1 MGQSQQDSCSG
12 HARSSRWLQKVIQR
26 GFPRGRRGSS
36 KREREAFKEGIF
48 GGWERCRLV
57 KMGDNDFQEFLH
69 CVQDPPQ
76 HFQAPAYSYTLVHS
90 ITPFEENKSFLEK
103 VELGEKLCGIK
114 EDDSF
119 ILDRGWEELRGDDND
134 RLGWQD
140 SPSWDL
146 FRSPREKD
154 RDDDSDTDNKTI
166 KNQSEESRHS
176 DEEEDDEEDDEDQD
190 VCSPFPSLLPRAESD
205 LAEVITAADRERILE
220 TGRTMMETSMT
231 SLPSPEECRRNT
243 RRRRRLPEIPKDK
256 RPLEGLRQQQQ
267 QSSLF
272 EELSASTPS
281 WALDQ
286 RVAFP
291 PSSPGNNGG
300 PSSGHQ
306 DDLGHTG
313 SYLHGQSGSSSI
325 SSRTKD
331 VLTSIVDKFD
341 HPGLPPAL
349 ILNLVN
355 LESLD
360 EGGDV
365 DSGNSTSHSPEDSFR
380 NFYKKD
386 KTEQDTLS
394 PISPSLGGGQRM
406 ELLDPT
412 HRGLHRFLPRH
423 TDEIEIEIGDPVY
436 VQKEADDL
444 WCEGINLRTG
454 KQGIFPLAHVVDVD
468 YNDFDPSGSEERK
481 ERYILD
487 FVGSVQCRHHKGT
500 EIITQAVN
508 KMGGRVEAGQRT
520 TCILEIGDQGIK
532 MVDKS
537 KPGDKS
543 GVPCHEYFFGLKNV
557 TFCGFH
563 PRDHRYFAFITKH
576 PSPCV
581 QRYACHVFISNSS
594 TRCVAEAYGRA
605 FHRFYKK
612 FLETAFPI
620 EDMYLE

>member
-1 MGQSQQDSCSG
+1 
-12 HARSSRWLQKVIQR
+12 
-26 GFPRGRRGSS
+26 
-36 KREREAFKEGIF
+36 
-48 GGWERCRLV
+48 
-57 KMGDNDFQEFLH
+57 MGDNDFQEFLH

-119 ILDRGWEELRGDDND
+119 ILDRGWDELRGDDND

-140 SPSWDL
+140 SPTWDL

-166 KNQSEESRHS
+166 KNQSGESRHS
-176 DEEEDDEEDDEDQD
+176 EEEEEEEEEDDEDQD
-190 VCSPFPSLLPRAESD
+190 ACSPFPSLLPRAESD

-231 SLPSPEECRRNT
+231 SLPSPEECRRST

-281 WALDQ
+281 WAIDQ

-291 PSSPGNNGG
+291 PSPGGGAGPSNAGDDPGQSRLPGHPSSFPGPVSSG
-300 PSSGHQ
+300 PSS
-306 DDLGHTG
+306 
-313 SYLHGQSGSSSI
+313 SI
-325 SSRTKD
+325 LSSRTKD

-355 LESLD
+355 LESLE
-360 EGGDV
+360 EGTGDV

-412 HRGLHRFLPRH
+412 HRGLHR
-423 TDEIEIEIGDPVY
+423 
-436 VQKEADDL
+436 
-444 WCEGINLRTG
+444 
-454 KQGIFPLAHVVDVD
+454 
-468 YNDFDPSGSEERK
+468 
-481 ERYILD
+481 
-487 FVGSVQCRHHKGT
+487 
-500 EIITQAVN
+500 
-508 KMGGRVEAGQRT
+508 
-520 TCILEIGDQGIK
+520 
-532 MVDKS
+532 
-537 KPGDKS
+537 
-543 GVPCHEYFFGLKNV
+543 
-557 TFCGFH
+557 
-563 PRDHRYFAFITKH
+563 
-576 PSPCV
+576 
-581 QRYACHVFISNSS
+581 
-594 TRCVAEAYGRA
+594 
-605 FHRFYKK
+605 
-612 FLETAFPI
+612 
-620 EDMYLE
+620 

>member
-48 GGWERCRLV
+48 GGWEGCRLV

-291 PSSPGNNGG
+291 PSSPGSSGG

-313 SYLHGQSGSSSI
+313 SYLHGQSG
-325 SSRTKD
+325 
-331 VLTSIVDKFD
+331 
-341 HPGLPPAL
+341 
-349 ILNLVN
+349 
-355 LESLD
+355 
-360 EGGDV
+360 
-365 DSGNSTSHSPEDSFR
+365 
-380 NFYKKD
+380 
-386 KTEQDTLS
+386 
-394 PISPSLGGGQRM
+394 
-406 ELLDPT
+406 
-412 HRGLHRFLPRH
+412 
-423 TDEIEIEIGDPVY
+423 
-436 VQKEADDL
+436 
-444 WCEGINLRTG
+444 
-454 KQGIFPLAHVVDVD
+454 
-468 YNDFDPSGSEERK
+468 
-481 ERYILD
+481 
-487 FVGSVQCRHHKGT
+487 
-500 EIITQAVN
+500 
-508 KMGGRVEAGQRT
+508 
-520 TCILEIGDQGIK
+520 
-532 MVDKS
+532 
-537 KPGDKS
+537 
-543 GVPCHEYFFGLKNV
+543 
-557 TFCGFH
+557 
-563 PRDHRYFAFITKH
+563 
-576 PSPCV
+576 
-581 QRYACHVFISNSS
+581 
-594 TRCVAEAYGRA
+594 
-605 FHRFYKK
+605 
-612 FLETAFPI
+612 
-620 EDMYLE
+620 